1 MINCKRLRSCLCHC
15 FCTFQICG
23 IDDDGDDG
31 DGDDDDDDGDDGDDD
46 DDIYYDEVSVC
57 LFVTK
62 KEHFLLGVACNH
74 L

>member
-1 MINCKRLRSCLCHC
+1 MINCKRLRSCLC

-31 DGDDDDDDGDDGDDD
+31 DDDDDGDDGDDDD

-62 KEHFLLGVACNH
+62 KEHFLLGVSCNH